1 MIRLPS
7 NDMPPRF
14 ISAGAKLV
22 RRLESR
28 ALLALLAGAGA
39 VWAFLAVG
47 GEVREGEP
55 LALDERILLALRTPD
70 NPDEPLGSHSIQEAM
85 RDITALGG
93 FTVLTLVTVVATIA
107 FLLHRKARHA
117 LVLAGAVLSAQ
128 IGSDL
133 LKELYGRPR
142 PDLAPHGVY
151 VYSASFPSG
160 HSMLSATV
168 YLTLAMLIASLEPRR
183 ATKAL
188 VFATAVLVM
197 IAVGISRI
205 YLAVHWPS
213 DVLAGWCAGAV
224 WALIAWAALWRL
236 EGGRAPDSGR

>member
-1 MIRLPS
+1 
-7 NDMPPRF
+7 MPPRLV
-14 ISAGAKLV
+14 STGASLL

-55 LALDERILLALRTPD
+55 LAFDERILLALRTPGD
-70 NPDEPLGSHSIQEAM
+70 PNEPLGPPNIQEVL

-117 LVLAGAVLSAQ
+117 LVLVATVLSAQ
-128 IGSDL
+128 IGSDV

-142 PDLAPHGVY
+142 PDLVPHGVY

-183 ATKAL
+183 GTKIL

-197 IAVGISRI
+197 TAVGISRV

-224 WALIAWAALWRL
+224 WALVAWAALWRL
-236 EGGRAPDSGR
+236 EGGRAPDDGADRDGG

>member
-1 MIRLPS
+1 MPHRL
-7 NDMPPRF
+7 
-14 ISAGAKLV
+14 AALL

-55 LALDERILLALRTPD
+55 LTIDEQILLALRTPG
-70 NPDEPLGSHSIQEAM
+70 NPEEPLGSRSIQEAM

-93 FTVLTLVTVVATIA
+93 FTVLTLVTVVAAIA

-117 LVLAGAVLSAQ
+117 LVLVATVLTAQ
-128 IGSDL
+128 LGSDL
-133 LKELYGRPR
+133 LKQFYARPR

-197 IAVGISRI
+197 TAVGISRI

-224 WALIAWAALWRL
+224 CALIAWTALWRL
-236 EGGRAPDSGR
+236 ERGRVPDRDD